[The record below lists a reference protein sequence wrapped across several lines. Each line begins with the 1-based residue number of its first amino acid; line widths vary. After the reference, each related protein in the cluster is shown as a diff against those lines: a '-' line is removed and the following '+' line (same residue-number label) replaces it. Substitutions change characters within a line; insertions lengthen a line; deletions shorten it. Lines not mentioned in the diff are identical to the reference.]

1 MAVSL
6 ELRNEVILISL
17 LYTSPWPSLL
27 IWGRDRELRYTA
39 DGRCRIGVYACF
51 DGGKR
56 ESLWIL
62 SEALP
67 IFFLNNNC
75 EPPCD

>member
-27 IWGRDRELRYTA
+27 IWGRDRELRYDT
-39 DGRCRIGVYACF
+39 
-51 DGGKR
+51 
-56 ESLWIL
+56 
-62 SEALP
+62 
-67 IFFLNNNC
+67 
-75 EPPCD
+75 PPTDDVG